1 MTQGTKKGFTIME
14 LMLAMGVI
22 AFLLISVAGLIIQMT
37 NTITRGTT
45 YKDLNTAA
53 RTINTDFTKTFNSSS
68 ILDGWNGELNETDF
82 YRTNA
87 SGQSGAFCTG
97 TVSYLWNT
105 NLKDEKGA
113 GTGQR
118 ITYTDGSLVRLAK
131 VRDYAKSYCSK
142 DAQNTG
148 GLWGH
153 VPRDNTVTDV
163 LTAGEINLQLHKI
176 SFTTSPNLKS
186 TSSNQMIINI
196 SYILGTPDNNDINVS
211 TYNCEGNV
219 KSNYCAVN
227 RFDLTVRTLGR

>member
-113 GTGQR
+113 EASQR
-118 ITYTDGSLVRLAK
+118 ITYVDGSLVRLTK
-131 VRDYAKSYCSK
+131 VRDHTKSYCSK
-142 DAQNTG
+142 DAQSTG
-148 GLWGH
+148 GLWGR

-219 KSNYCAVN
+219 KSSYCAVN